1 MKRVIE
7 ITEEGFVI
15 WELGIVDP
23 HTKKEWAKECIDK
36 FDRLT
41 PNVKEVKFVDIN
53 DTSSSSREEEP
64 QDYKSADYLLLHQ
77 K

>member
-1 MKRVIE
+1 M
-7 ITEEGFVI
+7 I
-15 WELGIVDP
+15 WELGIVDR
-23 HTKKEWAKECIDK
+23 HTKKEWAKESIDK
-36 FDRLT
+36 FDRLI

-64 QDYKSADYLLLHQ
+64 QDYKPADYLLLHQ

>member
-1 MKRVIE
+1 M
-7 ITEEGFVI
+7 I

-23 HTKKEWAKECIDK
+23 HTKKEWAKQSIDK

-41 PNVKEVKFVDIN
+41 PNVKEFKFVDIN
-53 DTSSSSREEEP
+53 DNSSSSGEEEP
-64 QDYKSADYLLLHQ
+64 QDYKPADYLLLHP